1 MKNKPIIT
9 CFFLL
14 LAWPLI
20 TQAQSLEE
28 LLSAAVENNLELKV
42 LEKEY
47 LAALEK
53 APQVSQMPEPEVGAG
68 SFPFP
73 VETRLGPQYFRL
85 SATQMLPWFNSLDS
99 KKDLELAKAKALY
112 ERIGARQLELAYEVK
127 LSYYRLYETQ
137 QSQVIIRRN
146 LALLESLERLALSKV
161 ESGKSTA
168 ADVLTVQL
176 KTEELKKELKILEAS
191 KIAPT
196 AAINQLLN
204 RDLTTPII
212 ITGSLSYG
220 VLEFNKDA
228 LLADIEAT
236 HPMLRM
242 FELQQDISRQSISL
256 NELNGKPSFGVGM
269 DYIMVGKRNDAE
281 PLNNGRDI
289 IQLRAS
295 VKIPLYREQYDAKER
310 EENLRIDALEI
321 KKEDLL
327 ARFSIAIEKAYAEY
341 EIARL
346 KMELY
351 KKQIEITEAA
361 IRILQTE
368 YSAQGSNFGELLR
381 LEKELIDY
389 DLKML
394 KAVVQSYVALS
405 SIERFIIQ

>member
-1 MKNKPIIT
+1 
-9 CFFLL
+9 
-14 LAWPLI
+14 
-20 TQAQSLEE
+20 
-28 LLSAAVENNLELKV
+28 
-42 LEKEY
+42 
-47 LAALEK
+47 
-53 APQVSQMPEPEVGAG
+53 
-68 SFPFP
+68 
-73 VETRLGPQYFRL
+73 
-85 SATQMLPWFNSLDS
+85 MLPWFNSLDS